1 MNTNATFHVVIRLEL
16 APDIVVLLDTAVQ
29 ERMLVTQHLGLHK
42 LEIMVTALRRLLK
55 LIKIVLTHS
64 MDTLVYQNMYTKV
77 SLDLILP

>member
-1 MNTNATFHVVIRLEL
+1 MNTHATFHVVIRPEL
-16 APDIVVLLDTAVQ
+16 ALDIVVQLDTAVQ
-29 ERMLVTQHLGLHK
+29 ERMLVTQHHGLQK

-64 MDTLVYQNMYTKV
+64 MDTLVYQNMYMKV